1 MKKEWL
7 APNHGC
13 AQKDIFSLGMNGYAW
28 LGILLGLLLFGG
40 ALYWLLITTE
50 GVYLGRRVVVWLYDL
65 AAKEYDNLK
74 AYDPRDERLL
84 VARPVLRAVQGL
96 PEPVILD
103 VATGTGR
110 VPLDLMR
117 EPSFRGRVV
126 GLDDSRKMLAV
137 AKEKLAPF
145 AERVALLRHPA
156 VPLPFPDEHFDAV
169 SCLEAL
175 EFFPSDRA
183 ALREMVRVLRPGGTL
198 FTTRRCG
205 WEGKAFLHRYRSQAD
220 MEALL
225 EELGLAEIVFHV
237 WEINYNLVTA
247 RKPGKRTR
255 QERMRSTDKVNMGED
270 GAGQKRSRRQEL
282 AQGGDSQPEELA
294 GE

>member
-1 MKKEWL
+1 
-7 APNHGC
+7 
-13 AQKDIFSLGMNGYAW
+13 MNGYAW
-28 LGILLGLLLFGG
+28 LGILLGLSLFGSV
-40 ALYWLLITTE
+40 LYWLLITTE

-65 AAKEYDNLK
+65 TAKEYDELK

-84 VARPVLRAVQGL
+84 VARPVLRAVRGL

-110 VPLDLMR
+110 VPLDLVR

-137 AKEKLAPF
+137 AEKKLAPF
-145 AERVALLRHPA
+145 ADRVALLRHPA
-156 VPLPFPDEHFDAV
+156 APLPFPDEHFDAV
-169 SCLEAL
+169 TCLEAL

-198 FTTRRCG
+198 FITRRCG

-225 EELGLAEIVFHV
+225 EELGLAEIEFHV

-247 RKPGKRTR
+247 RKPGRRTQ
-255 QERMRSTDKVNMGED
+255 QERMRSTDKVDMGKD
-270 GAGQKRSRRQEL
+270 SVGQERLWRQE
-282 AQGGDSQPEELA
+282 AVQGGDSRPEEVA